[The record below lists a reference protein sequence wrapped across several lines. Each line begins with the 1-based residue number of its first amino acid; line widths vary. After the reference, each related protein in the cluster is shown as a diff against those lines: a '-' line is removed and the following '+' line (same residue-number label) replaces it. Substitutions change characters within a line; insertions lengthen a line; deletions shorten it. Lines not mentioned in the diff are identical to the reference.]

1 MLLLGLFNFHL
12 DVNAG
17 VKYWFSEEWFCG
29 LRLQYC
35 FYSFSILSLL
45 GSYSDID
52 LSEYPSGIVDLD
64 LDRGTA
70 LASYILPKSTAEA
83 VISVGEDN
91 KYGHPKSE
99 ILKRLS
105 KMNCE
110 VYRTDLHGNIVFES
124 DGKNI
129 SVIVE
134 K

>member
-1 MLLLGLFNFHL
+1 MVVSN
-12 DVNAG
+12 
-17 VKYWFSEEWFCG
+17 
-29 LRLQYC
+29 LRGYKNVSVITGGDASRNIEQQIISRDY
-35 FYSFSILSLL
+35 
-45 GSYSDID
+45 D
-52 LSEYPSGIVDLD
+52 LSADIYKVSHHGGRDGNSQAYLD
-64 LDRGTA
+64 EINPR
-70 LASYILPKSTAEA
+70 YA